1 METPNKMIGGMAQP
15 GQMQQNP
22 YPNQNALGSAQS
34 QIIPN
39 AYGQQMPGT
48 AFMMEGNSPLDQNA
62 FFAALQ
68 NAKEKGD
75 TSFNVD
81 GKVYPVK

>member
-39 AYGQQMPGT
+39 AYGQQIPGT
-48 AFMMEGNSPLDQNA
+48 AFMMEGDSPLEGNEFSDA
-62 FFAALQ
+62 VVK
-68 NAKEKGD
+68 AKASGAKYFD
-75 TSFNVD
+75 LN
-81 GKVYPVK
+81 GKTYPVK